1 VGSLSAAT
9 VTSPLEA
16 PSGLLRGAL
25 PLAGRLLPLPAA
37 TVLWAIALPAI
48 EPASLGEAG
57 LVGDAPLIFF
67 VALGVLLAGAV
78 LAMWLPRTPGWVL
91 AAYIGALVLI
101 LYGTI
106 PAISDSPQ
114 YAWTYKHIGVVR
126 LIGTTG
132 AVHPGLDIYNRWP
145 GMFSLAAAF
154 SRVTGAD
161 PLTYAGWFEC
171 VFAWLEAIVVA
182 AIAFAVTRNRRVA
195 AMSTLVWLLTNWIGQ
210 TYFSAQAL
218 AYLLSLTMLLVIVR
232 QFPVGGRLHV
242 RIAGLLGSLV
252 RRPQPA
258 DAFGLPLP
266 WRTWQS
272 VVVVVVLDAAVVATH
287 QLTPYMVV
295 LQVGALTALG
305 LRPRWL
311 VFVIAGLAAAYL
323 APNLDFVQSHYG
335 LLGGNPIDNAQVDR
349 AHYHRA
355 WFYANVGGLLS
366 YTTLLLA
373 ALGGLRLAR
382 VGLAQRAI
390 PVAAL
395 ALVPFVVLL
404 GSNYGGEGVL
414 RAFLFSSPWLAIL
427 IAWGLSTL
435 REGRQLV
442 AAVLMSA
449 LLCGLFL
456 FAFIG
461 NAGTNV
467 IPASEVAAS
476 DYFYSHARP
485 GSVLMLAGEDF
496 PLRVGANYGDMA
508 GPAGDHSPNLLED
521 PRLHGRPFKRR
532 DLRLIA
538 ADMLDFSPVGYL
550 VFSTTQNRYARF
562 YDTTSPWAYEE
573 LERWVAASPKFAL
586 WHASTHARI
595 YRLRITKRCQLAG
608 ACRGRPSAAHPLR
621 HRSTR

>member
-1 VGSLSAAT
+1 MMR
-9 VTSPLEA
+9 SPVEV

-25 PLAGRLLPLPAA
+25 PVAGQLLPLAA
-37 TVLWAIALPAI
+37 AIVLWALALPAI
-48 EPASLGEAG
+48 EPTSLGEAG

-67 VALGVLLAGAV
+67 VALGVLLASAV
-78 LAMWLPRTPGWVL
+78 LVIWLAGTSAWIL

-101 LYGTI
+101 CYGTV
-106 PAISDSPQ
+106 PAISESPQ

-126 LIGTTG
+126 LIDTTG
-132 AVHPGLDIYNRWP
+132 VVHPGLDVYNRWP

-182 AIAFAVTRNRRVA
+182 AIAFAVTRNRRAA

-218 AYLLSLTMLLVIVR
+218 AFLLSLVMLLVIVR
-232 QFPVGGRLHV
+232 QFPVGGVLHV
-242 RIAGLLGSLV
+242 RIAALLGSLV

-258 DAFGLPLP
+258 DAFGVSLP

-272 VVVVVVLDAAVVATH
+272 VVVVIAVDAVVVATH
-287 QLTPYMVV
+287 QLTPYMTV
-295 LQVGALTALG
+295 LQVTALTALG

-311 VFVIAGLAAAYL
+311 VLVFAGLSAAYL

-366 YTTLLLA
+366 YATLLLA
-373 ALGGLRLAR
+373 TLGGLRLAR
-382 VGLAQRAI
+382 VGLAHRAI

-395 ALVPFVVLL
+395 ALVPFFVLL

-442 AAVLMSA
+442 AAVAMSA
-449 LLCGLFL
+449 LLCTLFL

-467 IPASEVAAS
+467 IPASESAAS
-476 DYFYSHARP
+476 DYFYAHAPP

-521 PRLHGRPFKRR
+521 PRLQGRPFTRR

-538 ADMLDFSPVGYL
+538 ADMRDFSPDGYL

-562 YDTTSPWAYEE
+562 YATTAPGAYEE
-573 LERWVAASPKFAL
+573 LEHWVAASPMFAL
-586 WHASTHARI
+586 WHASTDARI
-595 YRLRITKRCQLAG
+595 YRLRRTKRCKPAG
-608 ACRGRPSAAHPLR
+608 DCRGRLSVPHHVRQRSAR
-621 HRSTR
+621 

>member
-1 VGSLSAAT
+1 VSAAT
-9 VTSPLEA
+9 ITSPLKV

-25 PLAGRLLPLPAA
+25 PLAGQLLPLVAA
-37 TVLWAIALPAI
+37 ILLWALALPAI
-48 EPASLGEAG
+48 EPTTLGEAG

-78 LAMWLPRTPGWVL
+78 LVMWLPRTPGWVL

-126 LIGTTG
+126 LIDTTG

-161 PLTYAGWFEC
+161 PLTYASWFEC
-171 VFAWLEAIVVA
+171 VFAWLEAIAVA
-182 AIAFAVTRNRRVA
+182 AIALAVTGNRRAA
-195 AMSTLVWLLTNWIGQ
+195 AMGTLFWLLTNWVGQ
-210 TYFSAQAL
+210 TYFSPQAV
-218 AYLLSLTMLLVIVR
+218 AYLLSLVMMLVIVR

-242 RIAGLLGSLV
+242 WVTHLVGSVV
-252 RRPQPA
+252 RRAQPVEPLSVA
-258 DAFGLPLP
+258 LP
-266 WRTWQS
+266 WRTSWS
-272 VVVVVVLDAAVVATH
+272 VIVVLTLDAGIVVTH
-287 QLTPYMVV
+287 QLTPYIVV

-311 VFVIAGLAAAYL
+311 VLGCAVLTIAYL
-323 APNLDFVQSHYG
+323 IPNFDFVESKYG
-335 LLGGNPIDNAQVDR
+335 LLTGLNPVDNAQVDR
-349 AHYHRA
+349 ATYHRA
-355 WFYANVGGLLS
+355 WFYANAGALLS
-366 YTTLLLA
+366 YATLLLA
-373 ALGGLRLAR
+373 GLGGLRLAR
-382 VGLAQRAI
+382 VGLAHRAV

-395 ALVPFVVLL
+395 GLMPFVLL
-404 GSNYGGEGVL
+404 FGNSYGGEGVL
-414 RAFLFSSPWLAIL
+414 RAFLFASPWLAIL

-435 REGRQLV
+435 RESLQLL
-442 AAVLMSA
+442 AGMLISA
-449 LLCGLFL
+449 SLCGLFL

-467 IPASEVAAS
+467 IPASEVTAS
-476 DYFYSHARP
+476 SYFYAHAPP

-496 PLRVGANYGDMA
+496 PLRLGSNYGAMA

-521 PRLHGRPFKRR
+521 PRLKDRAFTRR
-532 DLRLIA
+532 DLPVIA
-538 ADMLDFSPVGYL
+538 ADMLDFSPDAYL

-562 YDTTSPWAYEE
+562 YGTTLPGAYED
-573 LERWVAASPKFAL
+573 LERWVAASPTFAL
-586 WHASTHARI
+586 WHATTHARI
-595 YRLRITKRCQLAG
+595 YRLRITEHCELSG
-608 ACRGRPSAAHPLR
+608 DCRGRPSVAHSAFD
-621 HRSTR
+621 RSTR

>member
-1 VGSLSAAT
+1 
-9 VTSPLEA
+9 
-16 PSGLLRGAL
+16 
-25 PLAGRLLPLPAA
+25 
-37 TVLWAIALPAI
+37 
-48 EPASLGEAG
+48 
-57 LVGDAPLIFF
+57 
-67 VALGVLLAGAV
+67 
-78 LAMWLPRTPGWVL
+78 M
-91 AAYIGALVLI
+91 
-101 LYGTI
+101 
-106 PAISDSPQ
+106 
-114 YAWTYKHIGVVR
+114 
-126 LIGTTG
+126 
-132 AVHPGLDIYNRWP
+132 
-145 GMFSLAAAF
+145 M
-154 SRVTGAD
+154 
-161 PLTYAGWFEC
+161 
-171 VFAWLEAIVVA
+171 
-182 AIAFAVTRNRRVA
+182 
-195 AMSTLVWLLTNWIGQ
+195 
-210 TYFSAQAL
+210 
-218 AYLLSLTMLLVIVR
+218 LVIVR

-242 RIAGLLGSLV
+242 RVAGFLGSLV

-311 VFVIAGLAAAYL
+311 VLVLAGLVAAYL
-323 APNLDFVQSHYG
+323 VPNLNFVQGHYG

-349 AHYHRA
+349 PHDHRA

-382 VGLAQRAI
+382 VGLAHRAI

-435 REGRQLV
+435 RKSRQLV
-442 AAVLMSA
+442 AAVAMSA

-476 DYFYSHARP
+476 AYFYEHARP
-485 GSVLMLAGEDF
+485 GSVLMLAGQNF
-496 PLRVGANYGDMA
+496 PLRVSANNGEMA
-508 GPAGDHSPNLLED
+508 GPAGDHGPSVIED
-521 PRLHGRPFKRR
+521 PQLQGRPFTRR

-538 ADMLDFSPVGYL
+538 ADMLDFSPYGYL

-562 YDTTSPWAYEE
+562 YRTTPPGAYEQ

-595 YRLRITKRCQLAG
+595 YRLRMTKRCELASTCG
-608 ACRGRPSAAHPLR
+608 GPPSVAHPAR
-621 HRSTR
+621 QRSIR

>member
-1 VGSLSAAT
+1 VSAAAIP
-9 VTSPLEA
+9 SPLESA
-16 PSGLLRGAL
+16 SSLLRGAL
-25 PLAGRLLPLPAA
+25 PAVGQLLPLAA
-37 TVLWAIALPAI
+37 ALVLWALALPAI
-48 EPASLGEAG
+48 EPTSLGENG
-57 LVGDAPLIFF
+57 LVGDAPLMFF
-67 VALGVLLAGAV
+67 VALGILLGGATLV
-78 LAMWLPRTPGWVL
+78 TWLEGTSGWVL

-101 LYGTI
+101 LFGTI

-126 LIGTTG
+126 LIDTTG

-171 VFAWLEAIVVA
+171 VFAWLEAIAVA
-182 AIAFAVTRNRRVA
+182 AIALAVTRNRRAA

-218 AYLLSLTMLLVIVR
+218 AYLLSLAMLLVIVR

-242 RIAGLLGSLV
+242 RIAGLVGSLV

-258 DAFGLPLP
+258 GAFGDPLP

-272 VVVVVVLDAAVVATH
+272 VVVVVVLDAAVVTTH
-287 QLTPYMVV
+287 QLTPYMVM

-311 VFVIAGLAAAYL
+311 VLVFAGLAAAYL
-323 APNLDFVQSHYG
+323 APNLNFVQSHYG

-349 AHYHRA
+349 PHYHRA

-435 REGRQLV
+435 RKGRQLV
-442 AAVLMSA
+442 AAVAGSA

-467 IPASEVAAS
+467 IPAGEVAAS
-476 DYFYSHARP
+476 DYFYAHAGP

-496 PLRVGANYGDMA
+496 PLRVGANYGEMA

-521 PRLHGRPFKRR
+521 PRLRGRPFTRR
-532 DLRLIA
+532 DLRLIV
-538 ADMLDFSPVGYL
+538 ADMLDFSPHGYL

-562 YDTTSPWAYEE
+562 YGTTPSGAYEQ
-573 LERWVAASPKFAL
+573 LERWVAASAKFAL

-595 YRLRITKRCQLAG
+595 YRLRITKRCEAAG
-608 ACRGRPSAAHPLR
+608 DCRGRPSVANPAR
-621 HRSTR
+621 QRSTR

>member
-1 VGSLSAAT
+1 MSATAIMPPIGVQTRSLRRTLAVAAQL
-9 VTSPLEA
+9 V
-16 PSGLLRGAL
+16 
-25 PLAGRLLPLPAA
+25 PLAAA
-37 TVLWAIALPAI
+37 IVLWVFALPAI
-48 EPASLGEAG
+48 DPTALGEAG
-57 LVGDAPLIFF
+57 LVGDAPLQFF
-67 VALGVLLAGAV
+67 VALGVLLGGAV
-78 LAMWLPRTPGWVL
+78 LVMWLPRTPGWVL

-106 PAISDSPQ
+106 PAISESPQ

-126 LIGTTG
+126 LIDETGT
-132 AVHPGLDIYNRWP
+132 VHPGLDIYNRWP

-161 PLTYAGWFEC
+161 PLTFAGWFEC
-171 VFAWLEAIVVA
+171 VFAWLEAIAVA
-182 AIAFAVTRNRRVA
+182 AIALSVTRSGRAA

-218 AYLLSLTMLLVIVR
+218 AYVLSLAMLLVIVR
-232 QFPVGGRLHV
+232 QFPVGGALHV
-242 RIAGLLGSLV
+242 RITRLLGWLV
-252 RRPQPA
+252 RRPQQLEA
-258 DAFGLPLP
+258 LGVPLA

-272 VVVVVVLDAAVVATH
+272 VLVVVVLDAVVVATH
-287 QLTPYMVV
+287 QLTPYMIA
-295 LQVGALTALG
+295 LQVGALTILG

-311 VFVIAGLAAAYL
+311 VLVCAGLAAAYL
-323 APNLDFVQSHYG
+323 VPNFDFVQSHYG
-335 LLGGNPIDNAQVDR
+335 LLGGSPLENAQVDR

-382 VGLAQRAI
+382 LGLAHRAI

-395 ALVPFVVLL
+395 GLVPFVVLF

-414 RAFLFSSPWLAIL
+414 RAFLFASPWLAIL

-435 REGRQLV
+435 RPGRQLV
-442 AAVLMSA
+442 ASAAMSA

-476 DYFYSHARP
+476 DYFYEHARP

-496 PLRVGANYGDMA
+496 PLRVGGNYGVMA

-521 PRLHGRPFKRR
+521 PRLDKRAFVR
-532 DLRLIA
+532 ADLRLIA
-538 ADMLDFSPVGYL
+538 ADMLDFSPHGYL
-550 VFSTTQNRYARF
+550 VFSTTQNRYASF
-562 YDTTSPWAYEE
+562 YATTPPGSYEQ
-573 LERWVAASPKFAL
+573 LEKWVATSPKFAL
-586 WHASTHARI
+586 WHATSHARI
-595 YRLRITKRCQLAG
+595 YRLRIRRCQLNSDCVA
-608 ACRGRPSAAHPLR
+608 SHPR